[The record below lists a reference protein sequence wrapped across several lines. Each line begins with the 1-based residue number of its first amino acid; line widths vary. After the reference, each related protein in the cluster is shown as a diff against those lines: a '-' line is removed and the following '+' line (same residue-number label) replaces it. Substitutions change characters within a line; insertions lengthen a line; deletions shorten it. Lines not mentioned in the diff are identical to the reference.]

1 MGFLDC
7 FKTEM
12 NQTYSV
18 YPYLNT
24 LDANGNPQQGF
35 SPTATIENKA
45 CGFFTGSS
53 AERFVAD
60 KYRTDLA
67 GVVISEVAAV
77 PDGAK
82 LVLSTGENFIV
93 IYANDIALQGEVM
106 AVALRRD
113 NA

>member
-18 YPYLNT
+18 YPYLT
-24 LDANGNPQQGF
+24 GLDSNGNPQEGF
-35 SPTATIENKA
+35 SAVASITNQP
-45 CGFFTGSS
+45 CGYFTGSS

-67 GVVISEVAAV
+67 GVVISEVVAV

-93 IYANDIALQGEVM
+93 IYADDIALQGEVL
-106 AVALRRD
+106 AIALRRD